1 MKALLICLALA
12 AGALPVCAQ
21 TDPATE
27 AERSRIAAERRQA
40 DARFAAQDVAC
51 YQTFAV
57 TDCLKAARSQRRQ
70 LVSDLRRQELSLNDA
85 DRKRRAAERV
95 RSIED
100 RNSAQQQEDK
110 AAQRAEAVHRQQ
122 DKKEGLAKRAA
133 ERAQAQA
140 QAPAAKRSSGTQKD
154 PPERQASRRA
164 AREKKSHDSADELR
178 RSRERQ
184 LEALERKERVARRLV
199 EAAKSGVK
207 PLPVP
212 P

>member
-1 MKALLICLALA
+1 MPLSTL
-12 AGALPVCAQ
+12 
-21 TDPATE
+21 
-27 AERSRIAAERRQA
+27 R
-40 DARFAAQDVAC
+40 
-51 YQTFAV
+51 AV
-57 TDCLKAARSQRRQ
+57 RGPTPDILMSCLKAARSQRRQ

-110 AAQRAEAVHRQQ
+110 AAQRAEAVQRQQ
-122 DKKEGLAKRAA
+122 EKKEDLAKRAA
-133 ERAQAQA
+133 ERAQAQP
-140 QAPAAKRSSGTQKD
+140 PAAKRSSGIQKD
-154 PPERQASRRA
+154 PPERQASGRA
-164 AREKKSHDSADELR
+164 AREKKNHDSADELR

-184 LEALERKERVARRLV
+184 LEALERKERVARRLA